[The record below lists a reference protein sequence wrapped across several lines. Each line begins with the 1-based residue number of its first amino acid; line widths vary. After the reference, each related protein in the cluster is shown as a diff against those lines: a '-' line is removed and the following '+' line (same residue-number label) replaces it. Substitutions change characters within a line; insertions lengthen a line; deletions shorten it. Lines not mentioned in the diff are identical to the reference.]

1 MPAPIADSIVPD
13 ILTAISLGVALLAF
27 LVTFGIAARRRTLR
41 VVFGI
46 ISAGCLYMVGLY
58 TFILLTDP
66 DITATTAA
74 YGRAGVILLFGA
86 IIALAIMVDRWFH
99 VR

>member
-1 MPAPIADSIVPD
+1 MAAAPDRLTPD
-13 ILTAISLGVALLAF
+13 ILAFISLLMSLIAF
-27 LVTFGIAARRRTLR
+27 LVTFGIAARRRALR

-58 TFILLTDP
+58 AYILLTDP
-66 DITATTAA
+66 DITSTTAA
-74 YGRAGVILLFGA
+74 FGRAGVILLFGG
-86 IIALAIMVDRWFH
+86 IVMLSVMIDRWFH